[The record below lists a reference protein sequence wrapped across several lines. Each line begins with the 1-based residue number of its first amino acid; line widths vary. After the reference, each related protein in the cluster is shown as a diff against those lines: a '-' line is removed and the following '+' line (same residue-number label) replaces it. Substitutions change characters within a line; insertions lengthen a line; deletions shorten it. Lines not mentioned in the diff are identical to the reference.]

1 MVVKESIQ
9 KGGVE
14 LDKSEKKYLALNFKR
29 YLINSIDFKYNPEY
43 TGGKANMDIEFGH
56 SVAVKNSEARVS
68 LKCMLFRK
76 AKKEEKPFHL
86 EVHMT
91 GIFEFQ
97 TELEG
102 EELNNVLRHQGINIL
117 FPYLRAVISN
127 ITGNTGLPPIILPLL
142 NVNQLIKNQV
152 ERAEGEH

>member
-1 MVVKESIQ
+1 M
-9 KGGVE
+9 
-14 LDKSEKKYLALNFKR
+14 DKSEQKYLALKFKR
-29 YLINSIDFKYNPEY
+29 YLVNSIDFKYNPEY
-43 TGGKANMDIEFGH
+43 TGGKAKMDVDFGH
-56 SVAVKNSEARVS
+56 AVAVKNNEARVS
-68 LKCMLFRK
+68 LRCMLFRK

-102 EELNNVLRHQGINIL
+102 EELNSIIRQQAINIL
-117 FPYLRAVISN
+117 FPYLRALISN
-127 ITGNTGLPPIILPLL
+127 ITGNTGLPPIILPLI
-142 NVNQLIKNQV
+142 NVNQLIQNQV

>member
-1 MVVKESIQ
+1 M
-9 KGGVE
+9 
-14 LDKSEKKYLALNFKR
+14 DKSEQKYLALKFKR
-29 YLINSIDFKYNPEY
+29 YLVNSIDFKYNPEY
-43 TGGKANMDIEFGH
+43 TGGKAKMDVDFGH
-56 SVAVKNSEARVS
+56 AVAVKNNEARVS
-68 LKCMLFRK
+68 LRCMLFRK

-102 EELNNVLRHQGINIL
+102 EELNSIIRQQAINTL
-117 FPYLRAVISN
+117 FPYLRALISN
-127 ITGNTGLPPIILPLL
+127 ITGNTGLPPIILPLI
-142 NVNQLIKNQV
+142 NVNQLIQNQV

>member
-1 MVVKESIQ
+1 M
-9 KGGVE
+9 
-14 LDKSEKKYLALNFKR
+14 DKSEQKYLALKFKR
-29 YLINSIDFKYNPEY
+29 YLVNSIDFKYNPEY
-43 TGGKANMDIEFGH
+43 TGGKAKMDVDFGH
-56 SVAVKNSEARVS
+56 AVAVKNNEARVS
-68 LKCMLFRK
+68 LRCMLFRK

-102 EELNNVLRHQGINIL
+102 EELNSILRQQAINIL
-117 FPYLRAVISN
+117 FPYLRALISN
-127 ITGNTGLPPIILPLL
+127 ITGNTGLPPIILPLI
-142 NVNQLIKNQV
+142 NVNQLIQNQV

>member
-1 MVVKESIQ
+1 V
-9 KGGVE
+9 
-14 LDKSEKKYLALNFKR
+14 DKSEQKYLALKFKR
-29 YLINSIDFKYNPEY
+29 YLVNSIDFKYNPEY
-43 TGGKANMDIEFGH
+43 TGGKAKMDVDFGH
-56 SVAVKNSEARVS
+56 AVAVKNNEARVS
-68 LKCMLFRK
+68 LRCMLFRK

-102 EELNNVLRHQGINIL
+102 EELNSIIRQQAINIL
-117 FPYLRAVISN
+117 FPYLRALISN
-127 ITGNTGLPPIILPLL
+127 ITGNTGLPPIILPLI
-142 NVNQLIKNQV
+142 NVNQLIQNQV

>member
-1 MVVKESIQ
+1 MEV
-9 KGGVE
+9 
-14 LDKSEKKYLALNFKR
+14 DKSEQKYLALKFKR
-29 YLINSIDFKYNPEY
+29 YLVNSIDFKYNPEY
-43 TGGKANMDIEFGH
+43 TGGKAKMDVDFGH
-56 SVAVKNSEARVS
+56 AVAVKNNEARVS
-68 LKCMLFRK
+68 LRCMLFRK

-102 EELNNVLRHQGINIL
+102 EELNSIIRQQAINIL
-117 FPYLRAVISN
+117 FPYLRALISN
-127 ITGNTGLPPIILPLL
+127 ITGNTGLPPIILPLI
-142 NVNQLIKNQV
+142 NVNQLIQNQV

>member
-1 MVVKESIQ
+1 M
-9 KGGVE
+9 
-14 LDKSEKKYLALNFKR
+14 DKSEQKYLALNFKR
-29 YLINSIDFKYNPEY
+29 YLVNNIDFKYNPEY
-43 TGGKANMDIEFGH
+43 TGGKANMDIDFGH
-56 SVAVKNSEARVS
+56 SMAVKNNEARIS
-68 LKCMLFRK
+68 LRCMLFRK

-102 EELNNVLRHQGINIL
+102 EELNNILRQQAINIL
-117 FPYLRAVISN
+117 FPYLRALISN
-127 ITGNTGLPPIILPLL
+127 ITGNTGLPPIILPLI
-142 NVNQLIKNQV
+142 NVNQLIQNQV